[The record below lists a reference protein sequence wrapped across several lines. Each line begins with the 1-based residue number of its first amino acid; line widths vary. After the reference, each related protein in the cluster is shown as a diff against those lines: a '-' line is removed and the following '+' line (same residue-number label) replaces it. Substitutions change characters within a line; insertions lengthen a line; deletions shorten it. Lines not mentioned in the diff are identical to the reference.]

1 LKAIVSPIQSWL
13 FHAAPPRPSADSEP
27 RPLDCATNAKG
38 EMKMASFGWLIV
50 VAALLAGC
58 GSGGGASG
66 TGATPGSGS
75 QLDTGPTTA
84 TILIATKAPAS
95 ATVLY
100 AVDFTL
106 HLPPGVTVSAKT
118 SGEVLPDVLLVTDS
132 KVDLAGARYQP
143 ATATT
148 GGSVLV
154 QIVDSTGFV
163 AGPLASLTC
172 TVARGTALGADGFT
186 LDGFSARDSNGVA
199 MPGVTAYFSL
209 KTQ

>member
-1 LKAIVSPIQSWL
+1 
-13 FHAAPPRPSADSEP
+13 
-27 RPLDCATNAKG
+27 
-38 EMKMASFGWLIV
+38 MASFGWLIV

-84 TILIATKAPAS
+84 TILFATKALAS

-106 HLPPGVTVSAKT
+106 HLPQGVTVSAKT
-118 SGEVLPDVLLVTDS
+118 SGEVLPDVLQVTDS
-132 KVDLAGARYQP
+132 RAVAGARYQQ

-154 QIVDSTGFV
+154 QIVDPAGFTP
-163 AGPLASLTC
+163 GSLASLTC
-172 TVARGTALGADGFT
+172 ILARGVTIGADGFT